1 MTYLWFT
8 RRSEEEDEPTEVYVE
23 LKEDRTENRRV
34 EFFLGG
40 LCFSYGEERGQEEVL
55 SKEPYPENIYSLNT
69 DDVEVKPI
77 PPNFFREIWNQ
88 AQERPDGFMSLF
100 V

>member
-1 MTYLWFT
+1 MQYLWFT
-8 RRSEEEDEPTEVYVE
+8 YQNVDEDEPTEVYVE
-23 LKEDRTENRRV
+23 MDNDRMETRRV

-40 LCFSYGEERGQEEVL
+40 LCFSYGEERGQEDAL
-55 SKEPYPENIYSLNT
+55 RQEPYPENIRSLNG
-69 DDVEVKPI
+69 DNVEVKTISPG
-77 PPNFFREIWNQ
+77 FFREIWNQ

>member
-1 MTYLWFT
+1 MQYLWFT
-8 RRSEEEDEPTEVYVE
+8 YENPDEDDPSEVYVE
-23 LKEDRTENRRV
+23 LNPDRTENRKV

-40 LCFSYGEERGQEEVL
+40 ICFSYGEERGQEDAL
-55 SKEPYPENIYSLNT
+55 RKEPWTENILSLNNEHVT
-69 DDVEVKPI
+69 VKSITPG
-77 PPNFFREIWNQ
+77 FFREIWNQ

>member
-8 RRSEEEDEPTEVYVE
+8 YRDPEEDDPTEVYVE
-23 LKEDRTENRRV
+23 LDRDRLETRRV

-40 LCFSYGEERGQEEVL
+40 VCFSYGEERGHEEVL

-69 DDVEVKPI
+69 DEVDVKAISPS
-77 PPNFFREIWNQ
+77 FFREIWNQ